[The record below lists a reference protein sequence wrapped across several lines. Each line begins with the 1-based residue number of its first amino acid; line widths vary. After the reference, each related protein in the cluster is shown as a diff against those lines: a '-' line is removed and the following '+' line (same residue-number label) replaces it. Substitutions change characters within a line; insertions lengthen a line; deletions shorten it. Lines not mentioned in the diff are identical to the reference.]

1 MNRAAQWK
9 TRLVIAALIAINFM
23 PGVGGDPVY
32 AGAANTF
39 RFIALDVGEGQSIL
53 LQRGQHGVLIDTGH
67 AGKAR
72 YVLDRLQSYG
82 VTQLDYLVLT
92 HLHPDHASGYFRI
105 REAFPN
111 LPTLVHNLSFANTS
125 EPDMVRWVADALE
138 VDPYRR
144 QFREGDKL
152 NWQGLTIK
160 SLWPQD
166 SSGTNMND
174 NSLVI
179 EVIFGAHR
187 ALLMG
192 DVSSKVEQQLINK
205 NSLAGSYDVLVAG
218 HHGSSGTSSNAFLLT
233 VKPAYAIVST
243 NADNIRG
250 YPAAETLKRL
260 GQHSSLGVLVTYD
273 YGDICLQWESLDTG
287 PPVKCLNQ
295 SP

>member
-1 MNRAAQWK
+1 
-9 TRLVIAALIAINFM
+9 VINFIAGM
-23 PGVGGDPVY
+23 GGNTVD
-32 AGAANTF
+32 AGDVAPF
-39 RFIALDVGEGQSIL
+39 RLIALDVGEGQSIL
-53 LQRGQHGVLIDTGH
+53 LQRGQHGMLIDTGH

-72 YVLDRLQSYG
+72 YVLQQLQAYG

-111 LPTLVHNLSFANTS
+111 LPTLVHNLSFANTGV
-125 EPDMVRWVADALE
+125 PDMVRWVGEALDS
-138 VDPYRR
+138 DPYRR
-144 QFREGDKL
+144 QFREGNQL
-152 NWQGLTIK
+152 NWQGLTVN

-166 SSGTNMND
+166 FPGANMND

-179 EVIFGAHR
+179 EVIFGSHR
-187 ALLMG
+187 ALIMG
-192 DVSSKVEQQLINK
+192 DVGSRVEQELLIQNK
-205 NSLAGSYDVLVAG
+205 LSGPYDVLVAG
-218 HHGSSGTSSNAFLLT
+218 HHGSKGTSSDALLLK
-233 VKPAYAIVST
+233 VKPAYSIIST

-260 GQHSSLGVLVTYD
+260 AQHSSTGLFTTYD
-273 YGDICLQWESLDTG
+273 YGDICLQWGPPAAG

>member
-1 MNRAAQWK
+1 MRI
-9 TRLVIAALIAINFM
+9 LVATFIAINFII
-23 PGVGGDPVY
+23 GLGGNIAN
-32 AGAANTF
+32 AGDVAPF
-39 RFIALDVGEGQSIL
+39 RLIALDVGEGQSIL

-67 AGKAR
+67 AGKTR
-72 YVLDRLQSYG
+72 HVLQQLKAYG

-125 EPDMVRWVADALE
+125 VPDMVRWVAEALE
-138 VDPYRR
+138 SDPYRE
-144 QFREGDKL
+144 QFREGNLL
-152 NWQGLTIK
+152 NWQGLVLK
-160 SLWPQD
+160 PLWPQHSYGD
-166 SSGTNMND
+166 NMND

-179 EVIFGAHR
+179 EVILDSHR
-187 ALLMG
+187 ALIMG
-192 DVSSKVEQQLINK
+192 DVGSKVEQELLNQNK
-205 NSLAGSYDVLVAG
+205 LSGPYDVLVAG
-218 HHGSSGTSSNAFLLT
+218 HHGSEGTSSEAFLLK
-233 VKPAYAIVST
+233 VKPAYSIIST

-260 GQHSSLGVLVTYD
+260 AQHSSTGLFTTYD
-273 YGDICLQWESLDTG
+273 YGDICLQWEPTAG

>member
-1 MNRAAQWK
+1 MRI
-9 TRLVIAALIAINFM
+9 LVATFIAINFII
-23 PGVGGDPVY
+23 GLGGNIAN
-32 AGAANTF
+32 AGDVAPF
-39 RFIALDVGEGQSIL
+39 RLIALDVGEGQSIL

-72 YVLDRLQSYG
+72 HVLQQLKAYG

-125 EPDMVRWVADALE
+125 VPDMVRWVAEALE
-138 VDPYRR
+138 SDPYRE
-144 QFREGDKL
+144 QFREGNLL
-152 NWQGLTIK
+152 NWQGLVLK
-160 SLWPQD
+160 PLWPQHSYGD
-166 SSGTNMND
+166 NMND

-179 EVIFGAHR
+179 EVILDSHR
-187 ALLMG
+187 ALIMG
-192 DVSSKVEQQLINK
+192 DVGSRVEQELLNQNK
-205 NSLAGSYDVLVAG
+205 LSGPYDVLVAG
-218 HHGSSGTSSNAFLLT
+218 HHGSEGTSSDAFLLK
-233 VKPAYAIVST
+233 VEPAYSIIST

-250 YPAAETLKRL
+250 YPAAETLERL
-260 GQHSSLGVLVTYD
+260 AQHSSTGLFTTYD
-273 YGDICLQWESLDTG
+273 HGDICLQWEPTAG

>member
-23 PGVGGDPVY
+23 HGVGGDPVY
-32 AGAANTF
+32 AGAASAF
-39 RFIALDVGEGQSIL
+39 RLIALDVGEGQSIL

-72 YVLDRLQSYG
+72 YVLDHLQAYG

-105 REAFPN
+105 REAFPG
-111 LPTLVHNLSFANTS
+111 LPVLVHNLPVANTNV
-125 EPDMVRWVADALE
+125 PDMVRWVAEALE
-138 VDPYRR
+138 VDPYRQ
-144 QFREGDKL
+144 QFRGGDQL
-152 NWQGLTIK
+152 NWQGVVIK

-166 SSGTNMND
+166 STGANMND
-174 NSLVI
+174 SSIVI
-179 EVIFGAHR
+179 EVIFGSHR

-192 DVSSKVEQQLINK
+192 DVGSKVEQELINK
-205 NSLAGSYDVLVAG
+205 NRLAGPYDVLVAG
-218 HHGSSGTSSNAFLLT
+218 HHGSKDTSSDAFLLK
-233 VKPAYAIVST
+233 VKPAYSIIST

-250 YPAAETLKRL
+250 YPAAETVKRL
-260 GQHSSLGVLVTYD
+260 SQRSSIGLFITYD
-273 YGDICLQWESLDTG
+273 YGDICLQWEPNAGLS
-287 PPVKCLNQ
+287 VKCLNQ